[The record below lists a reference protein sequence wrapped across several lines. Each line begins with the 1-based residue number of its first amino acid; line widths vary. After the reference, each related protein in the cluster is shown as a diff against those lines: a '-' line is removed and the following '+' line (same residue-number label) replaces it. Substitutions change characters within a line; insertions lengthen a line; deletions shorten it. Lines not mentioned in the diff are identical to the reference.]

1 MRQAEVRFDGEPNS
15 VAIARHF
22 VTELLESAG
31 AVDEVWTAAQVV
43 SELATNA
50 VVHADTDFVVRVT
63 IGGTAIRIGV
73 TDYRP
78 FGALTERPFS
88 TENTT
93 GRGLRL
99 VDMLSCSWGVRTA
112 ERSKTVWCEIA
123 RATSGGSGGTPHAA
137 AVADA
142 NYAIAT
148 GTPLARA

>member
-15 VAIARHF
+15 VAVARQF

-31 AVDEVWTAAQVV
+31 AAEEIWTAAQVV

-63 IGGTAIRIGV
+63 IGGTAITIGV

-88 TENTT
+88 TEDTT

-112 ERSKTVWCEIA
+112 ERSKTVWCEIPRDA
-123 RATSGGSGGTPHAA
+123 SGGPIGDLHVP

-142 NYAIAT
+142 DRAIA

>member
-15 VAIARHF
+15 VAIARQF

-31 AVDEVWTAAQVV
+31 AIDEVWTAAQVV

-50 VVHADTDFVVRVT
+50 VVHAETDFVVRVT

-88 TENTT
+88 TEDTT

-99 VDMLSCSWGVRTA
+99 VDMLSCAWGVQTA
-112 ERSKTVWCEIA
+112 ERSKTVWCEILRDTA
-123 RATSGGSGGTPHAA
+123 GGSSGRLHAA

-142 NYAIAT
+142 DSAIPT
-148 GTPLARA
+148 GTPLAWT